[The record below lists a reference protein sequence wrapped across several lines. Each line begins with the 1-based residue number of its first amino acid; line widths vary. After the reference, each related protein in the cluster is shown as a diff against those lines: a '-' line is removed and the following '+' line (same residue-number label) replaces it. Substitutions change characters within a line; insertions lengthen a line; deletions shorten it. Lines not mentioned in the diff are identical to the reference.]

1 MLQQI
6 KELLQNA
13 QLQQK
18 LTAAANEAEAIKL
31 LAIAGAE
38 KGYKFTVEGLSQ
50 VLTELTSMEFGE
62 LSEEELL
69 SVSGG
74 MMADTGHGHMSCCT
88 DCPAG
93 NGQC

>member
-1 MLQQI
+1 MLHQI

-13 QLQQK
+13 QLQQQVQ
-18 LTAAANEAEAIKL
+18 AASNQAEAIKL
-31 LAIAGAE
+31 LAIASAE
-38 KGYKFTVEGLSQ
+38 KGYNFTVESLSQ
-50 VLTELTSMEFGE
+50 MLAQLTYVDSNE

-88 DCPAG
+88 DCPKG

>member
-1 MLQQI
+1 MLHQI

-13 QLQQK
+13 QLQQQVQ
-18 LTAAANEAEAIKL
+18 AAANEVEAIKL
-31 LAIAGAE
+31 LAIASAE
-38 KGYKFTVEGLSQ
+38 KGYNFTVESMSQ
-50 VLTELTSMEFGE
+50 MLAE
-62 LSEEELL
+62 LSFVDSNELNEEELL

-74 MMADTGHGHMSCCT
+74 RMADTGHQHMSCCT

>member
-13 QLQQK
+13 RLQQQVK
-18 LTAAANEAEAIKL
+18 AAANQAEAVKL
-31 LAIAGAE
+31 LVIASAE
-38 KGYKFTVEGLSQ
+38 KGYNFTVESVSQ
-50 VLTELTSMEFGE
+50 VLTDLTSMEFGE

-88 DCPAG
+88 DCPTG

>member
-1 MLQQI
+1 MLHQI

-13 QLQQK
+13 QLQQQVQ
-18 LTAAANEAEAIKL
+18 AAANQAEAIKL

-38 KGYKFTVEGLSQ
+38 KGYNFTVESLSQ
-50 VLTELTSMEFGE
+50 MLAQLSVDSNE

-74 MMADTGHGHMSCCT
+74 MMPDTGHSHMSCCT
-88 DCPAG
+88 DCPKG